1 MTKEEIMEMNFE
13 QVEERRLAIAE
24 EVETADSEMLETLS
38 EELDA
43 IEERKGILKAEAEE
57 KKAEMLEVLNGE
69 GEVREETEIKEE
81 KKMDF
86 NEIRK
91 SPEYLDAWVEM
102 QKGKMDKNE
111 FRALFTTN
119 ADLGSGN
126 TGTIAVPT
134 YVEEVIHTAWE
145 NNEIMRRVR
154 RTFYKGNL
162 KVGYEASAEAAVI
175 HEEGAE
181 AINEE
186 NLVIG
191 FVELIPQTVKKMVKY
206 STEVMD
212 IKGQAFVDY
221 IFDEIEYQIVKK
233 VVSEILTAMSTSTL
247 SASVTAA
254 GASVTTADIVNAEGY
269 LGGEASDPVL
279 IISRSNA
286 ASLKAAALSA
296 QYGYDPFDGLPVIY
310 ADMPTGFEAFVAD
323 LSGVQANFPNGDQP
337 TFVFDEFTEAPAD
350 IVRVIGRLLVAV
362 DVVAPGKVVAIG
374 EGSE

>member
-181 AINEE
+181 AIDEE

-191 FVELIPQTVKKMVKY
+191 FVELIPKTVKKMVKY

>member
-1 MTKEEIMEMNFE
+1 MTKEEIMELNFE
-13 QVEERRLAIAE
+13 QVEERRNAIVE
-24 EVETADSEMLETLS
+24 EIEKADSEMLETLS

-134 YVEEVIHTAWE
+134 YVEDVIHTAWE

-175 HEEGAE
+175 HEEGDE
-181 AINEE
+181 AISEE

-191 FVELIPQTVKKMVKY
+191 FVELIAKTVKKMVKY

-221 IFDEIEYQIVKK
+221 IFDEIEYQLVKK

-247 SASVTAA
+247 SASVSAA
-254 GASVTTADIVNAEGY
+254 GASITTADIVNAEGY

-286 ASLKAAALSA
+286 AALKSAALSA

-337 TFVFDEFTEAPAD
+337 AFVFDEFTEAPAD

>member
-181 AINEE
+181 AISEE

-286 ASLKAAALSA
+286 AALKAAALAA

>member
-1 MTKEEIMEMNFE
+1 MNFE

-175 HEEGAE
+175 HEEGAD
-181 AINEE
+181 AIDEE

>member
-1 MTKEEIMEMNFE
+1 MTKEEIMEMNSE
-13 QVEERRLAIAE
+13 QVEERRLAIAA

-43 IEERKGILKAEAEE
+43 IEERKSVLKAEAEE

-181 AINEE
+181 AIDEE

-191 FVELIPQTVKKMVKY
+191 FVELIPATVKKMVKY

-254 GASVTTADIVNAEGY
+254 GASIVTADIVNAEGY

-286 ASLKAAALSA
+286 AALKVAALSA
-296 QYGYDPFDGLPVIY
+296 GYGYDPFDGLPVIY

-337 TFVFDEFTEAPAD
+337 TFVFDEFTEAPED

>member
-181 AINEE
+181 AIDEE

-191 FVELIPQTVKKMVKY
+191 FVELIPKTVKKMVKY

-233 VVSEILTAMSTSTL
+233 AVSEILTAMSTSTL

>member
-13 QVEERRLAIAE
+13 QVEERRAAIAE
-24 EVETADSEMLETLS
+24 EIETADAEMLETLS

-43 IEERKGILKAEAEE
+43 LEERKSVLKSEADE
-57 KKAEMLEVLNGE
+57 KRAEMLEVINGE
-69 GEVREETEIKEE
+69 GEVRENIEIKED
-81 KKMDF
+81 KRMDF
-86 NEIRK
+86 TEIRK
-91 SPEYLDAWVEM
+91 SPEYLDAWVEL
-102 QKGKMDKNE
+102 QKGKMGQDE
-111 FRALFTTN
+111 FRTLFTEN
-119 ADLGSGN
+119 ADLGSGEF
-126 TGTIAVPT
+126 GTIAVPT

-181 AINEE
+181 AISEE

-191 FVELIPQTVKKMVKY
+191 FVELIGKTVKKMVKY

-286 ASLKAAALSA
+286 AALKAAALSSY
-296 QYGYDPFDGLPVIY
+296 YGYDPFDGLPVIY

-337 TFVFDEFTEAPAD
+337 SFVFDEFTEAPED

>member
-181 AINEE
+181 AIDEE

-286 ASLKAAALSA
+286 AALKAAALAA